1 MNGEFEWSESGLRLL
16 QTIQKI
22 VADNGGEEEMYLK
35 MYVES
40 NESSYKQNKVSIK
53 SQVRTLKKNNVKHSV
68 IMEVLNLTSNQLSQI
83 VEDLRVSE
91 LKNYSNTYGDP
102 DFLQREKQVKEQV
115 RFMRLKKVTVEDIKD
130 RLNLSQNKLY
140 TIIHSLKSEVA

>member
-91 LKNYSNTYGDP
+91 LRNYSNTYGDP

-140 TIIHSLKSEVA
+140 TIIHSLKSEVV

>member
-1 MNGEFEWSESGLRLL
+1 MNGEYEWSESGLRLL